1 MDIYLLSLVA
11 ATVIWVLL
19 KVWVLSPKAQS
30 QRSRQVQ
37 AVRRKSSPY
46 AGVKIISAAD
56 SCACAK
62 QLDGQNYLA
71 REAPVLPLPDCDQSE
86 CHCRYKHLPDRR
98 EGDRRSPVLLAQGDF
113 FGAEAL
119 VPRQGR
125 GRRATD

>member
-1 MDIYLLSLVA
+1 MDMYLLSLLG

-30 QRSRQVQ
+30 QRSQRAQ
-37 AVRRKSSPY
+37 ATRRKSNPY
-46 AGVKIISAAD
+46 AGVKIISGSTCCAD
-56 SCACAK
+56 AK
-62 QLDGQNYLA
+62 DICGHNYLA
-71 REAPVLPLPDCDQSE
+71 REAPVLPLPSCDQAE

-98 EGDRRSPVLLAQGDF
+98 EGERRSPILLAQGDF